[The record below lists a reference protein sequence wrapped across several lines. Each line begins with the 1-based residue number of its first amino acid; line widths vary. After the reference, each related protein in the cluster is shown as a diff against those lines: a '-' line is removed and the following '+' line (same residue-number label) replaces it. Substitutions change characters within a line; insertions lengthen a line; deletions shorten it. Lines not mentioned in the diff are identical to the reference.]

1 MPKTQ
6 GNKANR
12 IHGLVVKR
20 QALSRQ
26 ESWLLSQA
34 GALQLLVSISSLRL
48 SLPSYKKGMVTP
60 P

>member
-20 QALSRQ
+20 QVLSSQ

-34 GALQLLVSISSLRL
+34 GAPELLVSLSSLCL
-48 SLPSYKKGMVTP
+48 SLPSYKKGMVTSP
-60 P
+60 